1 MLGGRASLPSGA
13 WPPSIR
19 SSRSDRSSATSP
31 AAKGFSARRLMASVD
46 VPVALLGYGT
56 VGSAVNRLLHES
68 ADDIER
74 ATGHR
79 LRVVK
84 ALVRDPA
91 KERGYEPDPEVLTT
105 DFASIIE
112 DKSIALVAEVMGGI
126 EPTGEYVLDLLKSGK
141 PVVSAN
147 KPLVA
152 QRGAELFEAAS
163 TGGVQLRFEA
173 SVCAAIP
180 VIKVLREALVVTNV
194 HRVLGIVNG
203 TTNFILTEM
212 ERGATYDEALSEAQ
226 SRGFA
231 EADPTDDVSGAD
243 AAAKM
248 AILATVAFGSR
259 VTLADVDYEGIQ
271 GLGADEVEAAGEMGM
286 TVRLVGAAT
295 LVDGRL
301 DVRVQPALVDR
312 QHPLAAVAGAFN
324 AVMLQGDAIREITL
338 EGPGA
343 GGLETASAVIA
354 DMASVIGTMGT
365 GFLQNDA
372 VWRELPRLP
381 LGDNRS
387 PWYFHLSVD
396 DRPGV
401 LAHVATQLAEHEIS
415 IARLLQHQNGDGAAL
430 HVVTHEAREG
440 ALSDALDAITA
451 LPEVRRKPLP
461 FPVVSDRGV
470 AELGWA

>member
-1 MLGGRASLPSGA
+1 M
-13 WPPSIR
+13 
-19 SSRSDRSSATSP
+19 
-31 AAKGFSARRLMASVD
+31 VD

-91 KERGYEPDPEVLTT
+91 KERAYQPDPEVLTT
-105 DFASIIE
+105 DFDSILS
-112 DKSIALVAEVMGGI
+112 DKSIALVAEVMGGV
-126 EPTGEYVLDLLKSGK
+126 EPTGGYVLDLLKAGK

-147 KPLVA
+147 KQLVA

-212 ERGATYDEALSEAQ
+212 ERGASYDEALAEAQ

-259 VTLADVDYEGIQ
+259 VTHGDVDYEGIQ
-271 GLGADEVEAAGEMGM
+271 GVEADDVAAAGEMGM
-286 TVRLVGAAT
+286 TVRLVGAAS
-295 LVDGRL
+295 LVDGKL
-301 DVRVQPALVDR
+301 DVRVHPALVDR
-312 QHPLAAVAGAFN
+312 HHPLAAVEGAFN

-343 GGLETASAVIA
+343 GGTETASAVIA
-354 DMASVIGTMGT
+354 DITSVIGTMAT

-372 VWRELPRLP
+372 AWRQLPRLP
-381 LGDNRS
+381 SGESRS
-387 PWYFHLSVD
+387 PFYFRLSVE
-396 DRPGV
+396 DRPGA
-401 LAHVATQLAEHEIS
+401 LARVAEGLAEHEIS
-415 IARLLQHQNGDGAAL
+415 IARLLQHANGDGAAL
-430 HVVTHEAREG
+430 HVVTHEASRG
-440 ALSDALDAITA
+440 ALAGALNDLER
-451 LPEVRRKPLP
+451 LPEVHRQSQPL
-461 FPVVSDRGV
+461 PVVSERGV
-470 AELGWA
+470 AELGWT